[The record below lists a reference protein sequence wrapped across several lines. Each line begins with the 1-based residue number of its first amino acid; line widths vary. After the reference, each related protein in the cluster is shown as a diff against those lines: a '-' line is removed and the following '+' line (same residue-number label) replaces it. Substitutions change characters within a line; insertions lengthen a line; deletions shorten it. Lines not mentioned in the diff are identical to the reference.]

1 MIRPKSFSPVIFND
15 PVHGF
20 VHVLDPLAFT
30 VIEHPYFQR
39 LRRILQLGVAFLV
52 YPGGTHSRFL
62 HALGA
67 YHLMGRALEIIRM
80 KGFEV
85 DPEKAR
91 AARLAILLHDIGHGP
106 FSHALEGL
114 FINAPH
120 EEISLALMEALNE
133 DLHGA
138 LQPAIDLFRQK
149 TSPPFFYELVSGQLD
164 VDRLDYLIRDS
175 FYTGVSEGVIGLE
188 RILTMLTVWEGHLAV
203 ERKAIYSLEKFIVAR
218 RLMYWQV
225 YYHKTNIAADVVL
238 TKALRRVAELYDS
251 GVSVPLPSPLAFLFQ
266 HRKTPFQG
274 HSHQKALVEAF
285 AQLDDYDILYYMKQW
300 QDASDAVLG
309 RLARMFVTRRLM
321 RVKILTHPISEEQ
334 EMQICRRIQQT
345 FDLPDSEV
353 HYFFEKGTLSNEAY
367 VKGASNIRV
376 VGPDG
381 VSDLAEASDNAN
393 ILALAR
399 PVVKY
404 YVAYP
409 KAIEA

>member
-1 MIRPKSFSPVIFND
+1 MIRPKPTLTIFND

-30 VIEHPYFQR
+30 IIEHPYFQR

-67 YHLMGRALEIIRM
+67 YHLMGRALEVLRS

-85 DPEKAR
+85 DREKAR
-91 AARLAILLHDIGHGP
+91 AARLAILMHDIGHGP

-114 FINAPH
+114 FIPAPH
-120 EEISLALMEALNE
+120 EAISLAFMEALDRRFGGE
-133 DLHGA
+133 LR
-138 LQPAIDLFRQK
+138 PVIELFRQK
-149 TSPPFFYELVSGQLD
+149 TTPPFFYELVSSQLD

-175 FYTGVSEGVIGLE
+175 FFTGVSEGVIGLE
-188 RILTMLTVWEGHLAV
+188 RILTMLTVWDGHLAV
-203 ERKAIYSLEKFIVAR
+203 EKKAIYSIEKFIVAR

-238 TKALRRVAELYDS
+238 TKALRRVLELYRN
-251 GVSVPLPSPLAFLFQ
+251 GEKIPLPEPLAFLFR
-266 HRKTPFQG
+266 HRQQPFENHPYKQE
-274 HSHQKALVEAF
+274 LVEAF
-285 AQLDDYDILYYMKQW
+285 SQLDDYDILYSLKKW
-300 QDASDAVLG
+300 QSVADPVLS
-309 RLARMFVTRRLM
+309 RLARMFVSRRLM
-321 RVKILTHPISEEQ
+321 RVEILHQPVSEAR
-334 EMQICRRIQQT
+334 EMQICRRIKQHLNIS
-345 FDLPDSEV
+345 DADV

-367 VKGASNIRV
+367 VKGESNIRV

-381 VSDLAEASDNAN
+381 MSDLAEASDNAN
-393 ILALAR
+393 LLALAR

-404 YVAYP
+404 YIAYP
-409 KAIEA
+409 KEIQE